1 MIGLLIFQRSSATM
15 PEWVQVRP
23 TRREQRLWDWGFS
36 MFPPSAMFAGFIH
49 AKLHLE
55 GGGLMDPLGMMRSGI
70 IGEISGF
77 RFIEAS
83 AVDHSKN

>member
-1 MIGLLIFQRSSATM
+1 
-15 PEWVQVRP
+15 
-23 TRREQRLWDWGFS
+23 
-36 MFPPSAMFAGFIH
+36 
-49 AKLHLE
+49 
-55 GGGLMDPLGMMRSGI
+55 MDPLGMMRSGI